1 MKSYICVKLSNINY
15 PIFANKKRDGKG
27 VSGILSSCLIVF
39 IHLRKTTITS
49 LKGSVLYML
58 VITVIV
64 CIRLLI
70 NITRYGKS
78 KNMG

>member
-39 IHLRKTTITS
+39 IHLRKTYNN
-49 LKGSVLYML
+49 LPKRKCFVY
-58 VITVIV
+58 
-64 CIRLLI
+64 CW
-70 NITRYGKS
+70 
-78 KNMG
+78 

>member
-27 VSGILSSCLIVF
+27 ISGILSGCLIVF
-39 IHLRKTTITS
+39 IHLGVFCI
-49 LKGSVLYML
+49 LLA
-58 VITVIV
+58 INVIV